1 MKKIREE
8 FEQINAADIAKL
20 KEFIT
25 SEKERVKK
33 EAFDI
38 MMKNGKNEKIAFYQD
53 VIKMAIQARI
63 DIAQEEADCYVTLYD
78 KMKKILQETDSEFI
92 KLAKYQ
98 KAQRDASVKLAFLKA
113 EKEYMFGF
121 LDYERMTAINGSKVH
136 KKMMLEACQNFERD
150 IFQIKNLYELI
161 LKEIANRAN
170 KKAYNELYNKN
181 YLKNIEEKEKNFEEE
196 VNTVN
201 IRTGTVINPNYWRI
215 EGIKNIYQ
223 VFQEEVSEKFEKDL
237 SEYRLEE
244 LEEEYDEEEEVEYE
258 DEYEDDYEEEYEEEE
273 DEYDEEYEEEEEN
286 LEDEYDEEYEEDE
299 YDEEY
304 EEEEYEDEYEED
316 DYDDEEY
323 DEYEDYEEENELEE
337 EENLEDEYDE
347 EDEESIE
354 DEVIQENGEEDLEE
368 MIQKSRKK
376 GNKKDKGLLGKLF
389 KK

>member
-121 LDYERMTAINGSKVH
+121 LDYERMTAISGTKAH

-150 IFQIKNLYELI
+150 RLQIKNLYELI
-161 LKEIANRAN
+161 LKETTNKST

-196 VNTVN
+196 VNQVN
-201 IRTGTVINPNYWRI
+201 ISTGTVINSNYWRI

-237 SEYRLEE
+237 SEYQIEE
-244 LEEEYDEEEEVEYE
+244 PEENYEDDYDEEENYE
-258 DEYEDDYEEEYEEEE
+258 EDYEEEYEDDYE
-273 DEYDEEYEEEEEN
+273 D
-286 LEDEYDEEYEEDE
+286 DEEYEEDN
-299 YDEEY
+299 Y
-304 EEEEYEDEYEED
+304 EEDDDEYEED
-316 DYDDEEY
+316 EEEYDDEEDYEDDDYEDDEEEYEEDYEDDEEY
-323 DEYEDYEEENELEE
+323 DDDDEDDYENED
-337 EENLEDEYDE
+337 NLENI
-347 EDEESIE
+347 IE
-354 DEVIQENGEEDLEE
+354 
-368 MIQKSRKK
+368 KSRKK
-376 GNKKDKGLLGKLF
+376 ANKNENKGLFGKFF